1 MNIRIPLSSSRAQQC
16 STSVHKSAEANPS
29 VEPTKKLLHTSM
41 TIVDSPADTSVAGL
55 QDIIEKVL
63 PHTVLQSK
71 RPLKFKQQNSNGT
84 ALCEATVQ
92 CTTAHTSLCEIV
104 PLSYKMKRVL
114 VEDTYEVHIIKSTRK
129 FHFYRI
135 TQLNYVIIYS

>member
-29 VEPTKKLLHTSM
+29 VEPIKKLLHTSM

-71 RPLKFKQQNSNGT
+71 RGKLLKLYFTLLYYIYIVKSSYHSIYTQKRYVSSLFACERP
-84 ALCEATVQ
+84 AL
-92 CTTAHTSLCEIV
+92 
-104 PLSYKMKRVL
+104 
-114 VEDTYEVHIIKSTRK
+114 
-129 FHFYRI
+129 
-135 TQLNYVIIYS
+135 